1 MVYVLGL
8 SLVVGVLVLTVPS
21 TASEITAT
29 VDIHPKTLNLN
40 STGMLITVY
49 IELPE
54 TYNVEDINVTTVQLE
69 TVQAA
74 WGNVE
79 GNKLMVKFDRQTVI
93 GYIWD
98 RLYHMRFV
106 PLTKEVKLTARACD
120 VHSRICT
127 PQSLASSGNGTNRYG
142 YAYALPRLFSFLRAR
157 FACMHE
163 CCFEFL
169 DFLFE
174 GLYGEM

>member
-1 MVYVLGL
+1 MKMRTSLVPMVYVLGL

-29 VDIHPKTLNLN
+29 VDINPKTLNLN
-40 STGMLITVY
+40 SSGTLITVY

-54 TYNVEDINVTTVQLE
+54 THNVENINVTTVRLE

-98 RLYHMRFV
+98 RLYHMRNV
-106 PLTKEVKLTARACD
+106 PLSKEGVEVTLTITGKLYD
-120 VHSRICT
+120 
-127 PQSLASSGNGTNRYG
+127 GTT
-142 YAYALPRLFSFLRAR
+142 
-157 FACMHE
+157 
-163 CCFEFL
+163 
-169 DFLFE
+169 FE
-174 GLYGEM
+174 GSDKIIVIYHG